1 MIKFSHKREQGAGST
16 VGKSNLIRTQRGLPG
31 RSGLRL
37 RTEEEMGISPKKRM
51 RQLVGRGKGI
61 CRSANEPR
69 KGV

>member
-1 MIKFSHKREQGAGST
+1 MKFSHKREQGAGST

-31 RSGLRL
+31 RSDLRL

-61 CRSANEPR
+61 CRSTDGPG